1 MRINWAKLRKNIPHR
16 IKINK
21 IDFEVLWVENFK
33 DLNTRGEMRLDAK
46 QIIILKGLSNRET
59 VETFI
64 HEVWHAQSDSRQLG
78 ITESQVIGLELGTA
92 EWIKLIL
99 EMNGAK

>member
-1 MRINWAKLRKNIPHR
+1 MRVNWAKLRKNIPHR

-21 IDFEVLWVENFK
+21 IDFEILWTENFK
-33 DLNTRGEMRLDAK
+33 DGNTRGEMRLLDK
-46 QIIILKGLSNRET
+46 QIIILKGMSNRLT

-64 HEVWHAQSDSRQLG
+64 HEVWHAQSDSRNLG
-78 ITESQVIGLELGTA
+78 ITENQVVGLELGTA